1 MGPDQKIKVTNPDE
15 VLTSAEVSY
24 LTEKLNEREMLKRN
38 LHTHART
45 VMALVDHLPELFGAG
60 YLVDLQNYHKIID
73 YGQIFTRNSIGNFMD
88 TWAYQVEHHAQKRE
102 AADEHRGHHVD
113 VNV

>member
-1 MGPDQKIKVTNPDE
+1 MPIRAVLRIAAVTQSNYPTSNLPCMKIKVTDPYE
-15 VLTSAEVSY
+15 VLTPAEVSY

-45 VMALVDHLPELFGAG
+45 VM
-60 YLVDLQNYHKIID
+60 
-73 YGQIFTRNSIGNFMD
+73 
-88 TWAYQVEHHAQKRE
+88 
-102 AADEHRGHHVD
+102 DEHRGHHVD